1 MVHFAA
7 STDRPEKN
15 RAFAE
20 SLELDYPVLSDPD
33 RAVARAYG
41 VLRLGL
47 FAARHTFYIDP
58 AGRIA
63 HVDRSVQSR
72 VAGEQMVARLER
84 LGVPRR
90 P

>member
-1 MVHFAA
+1 MAHFAA
-7 STDRPEKN
+7 STDRPERN

-20 SLELDYPVLSDPD
+20 SLGLDYPVLSDPG
-33 RAVARAYG
+33 RAIARAYG

-63 HVDRSVQSR
+63 RIDRSSR
-72 VAGEQMVARLER
+72 AMVS
-84 LGVPRR
+84 GSGQD
-90 P
+90 